1 MRQISI
7 NLFAFFSYLC
17 TQVKWASYGRRFQGY
32 NKFITYTKDMRKSIL
47 IASAIGC
54 AAIMSSCSKLGE
66 LSSDNFKVN
75 PTPLEAVGGE
85 VSATINGVF
94 PEKYMK
100 KKAVVTVTPVL
111 KYEGGEAV
119 GQSATFQGEKVEGNG
134 TEISYKVGGTYTMK
148 TNFKYVPAM
157 MKSDLYARFE
167 ATLGKKTVSVPEV
180 KIGYGV
186 LSTSELLNLCTITAS
201 TAPDAFQR
209 VIEQKQE
216 ANIKFLIGQ
225 ANLRTSE
232 LSSVSIQDLVKIL
245 KEINDMQEERA
256 LQNIEVSAY
265 ASPDGSFELN
275 EKLAEKRQDV
285 SSNYLQKQLK
295 TIQMDADID
304 TKFTAEDWEGFQ
316 ELVNA
321 SNLQDKDVILRVL
334 SMYQDPEEREQQ
346 IRNMSSVFTEIAD
359 GILPELRRAR
369 LIVNYEVIGRSDEQI
384 IEQFAQDAS
393 KLSVEELLYG
403 GNMLVEDAA
412 TRKQWY
418 EKTAAIYPN
427 DYRAYNN
434 LAQLA
439 IMEGNLTTAQN
450 WLQKA
455 QGINA
460 KAPEVNANQAIIA
473 IKNGDNAKAETSMG
487 QASGSDTF
495 NEVLG
500 NLNIAKGNFAQAQ
513 QNLAQTQTNSAALS
527 QILNKDYAAAQK
539 TLAAIK
545 TPDAI
550 TSYLKAILAARTSD
564 TGALK
569 SNLKAAIASDP
580 SLKERA
586 ANDLE
591 FAKYQNTI
599 ADLVK

>member
-1 MRQISI
+1 MKKNI
-7 NLFAFFSYLC
+7 LFLMAVVGTAMF
-17 TQVKWASYGRRFQGY
+17 
-32 NKFITYTKDMRKSIL
+32 
-47 IASAIGC
+47 
-54 AAIMSSCSKLGE
+54 SSCGKLGD
-66 LSSDNFKVN
+66 LSADNFKVN
-75 PTPLEAVGGE
+75 PTPLEAIGGE
-85 VSATINGVF
+85 VPATINGIF

-119 GQSATFQGEKVEGNG
+119 GQSATFQGEKVEDNN

-148 TNFKYVPAM
+148 TNFQYIPAM
-157 MKSDLYARFE
+157 LNSELYARFD
-167 ATLGKKTVSVPEV
+167 AKLGKKTVSIPEV

-186 LSTSELLNLCTITAS
+186 LATSELLSRCTITAS

-232 LSSVSIQDLVKIL
+232 LSSVSIQDLVSIL

-265 ASPDGSFELN
+265 ASPDGNYDLN
-275 EKLAEKRQDV
+275 EKLAEKRQNV
-285 SSNYLQKQLK
+285 SSNFLGKQLK
-295 TIQMDADID
+295 KINMDAEVD
-304 TKFTAEDWEGFQ
+304 TKFTAEDWDGFQ
-316 ELVNA
+316 ELVSK

-369 LIVNYEVIGRSDEQI
+369 LIVNYEVIGRSDDQI
-384 IEQFAQDAS
+384 IAQFQEDAS
-393 KLSVEELLYG
+393 KLSIEELLYG
-403 GNMLVEDAA
+403 GNILMEDANA
-412 TRKQWY
+412 RKQWY
-418 EKTAAIYPN
+418 DTTIKLYPN

-434 LAQLA
+434 QAQLA
-439 IMEGNLTTAQN
+439 IMEGNITAAQN
-450 WLQKA
+450 WLNKA
-455 QGINA
+455 KNA
-460 KAPEVNANQAIIA
+460 GNKTPEVYANLAILA
-473 IKNGDNAKAETSMG
+473 MKSGDVAKAETYMG

-500 NLNIAKGNFAQAQ
+500 NLNIAKGNYTQAQ
-513 QNLAQTQTNSAALS
+513 QNLAKTNTNSAALA
-527 QILNKDYAAAQK
+527 QILNKDYSAAQK
-539 TLAAIK
+539 TLAAIN
-545 TPDAI
+545 TPDA
-550 TSYLKAILAARTSD
+550 TTCYLKAVLAARTSD

-569 SNLKAAIASDP
+569 SNLKAALTEDS
-580 SLKERA
+580 SLKTRA

-591 FAKYQNTI
+591 FAKYKETI

>member
-1 MRQISI
+1 
-7 NLFAFFSYLC
+7 
-17 TQVKWASYGRRFQGY
+17 
-32 NKFITYTKDMRKSIL
+32 
-47 IASAIGC
+47 
-54 AAIMSSCSKLGE
+54 MSSCSKLGD
-66 LSSDNFKVN
+66 LSADNFKVT
-75 PTPLEAVGGE
+75 PTPLEAIGGE
-85 VSATINGVF
+85 VPATINGIF

-111 KYEGGEAV
+111 KYDGGEAV
-119 GQSATFQGEKVEGNG
+119 GKSATFQGEKVEGNG

-157 MKSDLYARFE
+157 MNSDLYARFE
-167 ATLGKKTVSVPEV
+167 AKLGKKTVSIPEV

-186 LSTSELLNLCTITAS
+186 VSTSELLGRCGITAS

-232 LSSVSIQDLVKIL
+232 LSSLSIQDLVKIL

-265 ASPDGSFELN
+265 ASPDGSFNLN
-275 EKLAEKRQDV
+275 EQLAEKRQDV
-285 SSNYLQKQLK
+285 SSNYLKKQLK
-295 TIQMDADID
+295 KINMDADVD
-304 TKFTAEDWEGFQ
+304 TKYTAEDWEGFQ
-316 ELVNA
+316 ELISK

-369 LIVNYEVIGRSDEQI
+369 LIVNYEVIGRSDDQI
-384 IEQFAQDAS
+384 IEQYGLDAS

-403 GNMLVEDAA
+403 GNMLMENA
-412 TRKQWY
+412 TSRKQWY
-418 EKTAAIYPN
+418 ETTIKHYPN

-439 IMEGNLTTAQN
+439 IMEGNTTAAQN

-455 QGINA
+455 KSVNS
-460 KAPEVNANQAIIA
+460 KAPETNANMAILA
-473 IKNGDNAKAETSMG
+473 LKHGDTDKAETLMG
-487 QASGSDTF
+487 QASGSDSF
-495 NEVLG
+495 NEILG
-500 NLNIAKGNFAQAQ
+500 NLNIAKGNYTQAQ
-513 QNLAQTQTNSAALS
+513 QNLAQTQTNSAALA
-527 QILNKDYAAAQK
+527 QILNKDYASAKK
-539 TLAAIK
+539 TLSAIK

-550 TSYLKAILAARTSD
+550 TSYLKAVLAARTSD

-569 SNLKAAIASDP
+569 SNLKAAIASDS

-591 FAKYQNTI
+591 FAKYKSTI

>member
-1 MRQISI
+1 M
-7 NLFAFFSYLC
+7 YLC
-17 TQVKWASYGRRFQGY
+17 ARKQEDAFLVTNRY
-32 NKFITYTKDMRKSIL
+32 NNIINNTMKKNVLFMMAVAGTAMF
-47 IASAIGC
+47 
-54 AAIMSSCSKLGE
+54 SSCGKLGD
-66 LSSDNFKVN
+66 LSADNFKVT
-75 PTPLEAVGGE
+75 PTPLEAIGGE
-85 VSATINGVF
+85 VPATINGVF

-111 KYEGGEAV
+111 KYEGGEAL
-119 GQSATFQGEKVEGNG
+119 GQSATFQGEKVEGNA

-157 MKSDLYARFE
+157 LNSELYARFE
-167 ATLGKKTVSVPEV
+167 AKLGKKTVSVPEV

-186 LSTSELLNLCTITAS
+186 LSTSELLSRCAITAS

-232 LSSVSIQDLVKIL
+232 LSSVSIQDLVNIL

-265 ASPDGSFELN
+265 ASPDGNYELN
-275 EKLAEKRQDV
+275 EKLAEKRQSV
-285 SSNYLQKQLK
+285 SSTYLGKQLK
-295 TIQMDADID
+295 KINMDAEVDA
-304 TKFTAEDWEGFQ
+304 KFTAEDWEGFQ
-316 ELVNA
+316 ELVSK

-369 LIVNYEVIGRSDEQI
+369 LIVNYEVIGRSDDQI
-384 IEQFAQDAS
+384 IAQFQEDAS
-393 KLSVEELLYG
+393 KLSIEELLYG
-403 GNMLVEDAA
+403 GNLLIEDANA
-412 TRKQWY
+412 RKQWY
-418 EKTAAIYPN
+418 ETTVKLYPN

-439 IMEGNLTTAQN
+439 IMEGNVTAAQN
-450 WLQKA
+450 WLDKA
-455 QGINA
+455 KNVSN
-460 KAPEVNANQAIIA
+460 KTPEAYANLAILA
-473 IKNGDNAKAETSMG
+473 MKNGEVAKAETFMG

-495 NEVLG
+495 NEILG
-500 NLNIAKGNFAQAQ
+500 NLNIAKGNYPQAQ
-513 QNLAQTQTNSAALS
+513 QNLAKTQTNSAALAH
-527 QILNKDYAAAQK
+527 ILNKDYAVAQK
-539 TLAAIK
+539 TLAAIS
-545 TPDAI
+545 TPDAT

-569 SNLKAAIASDP
+569 SNLKAAIISDS
-580 SLKERA
+580 SLKARA

-591 FAKYQNTI
+591 FAKYKETI

>member
-1 MRQISI
+1 
-7 NLFAFFSYLC
+7 
-17 TQVKWASYGRRFQGY
+17 
-32 NKFITYTKDMRKSIL
+32 MRKSYL
-47 IASAIGC
+47 IASVLGC
-54 AAIMSSCSKLGE
+54 AAIMSSCSKLGD
-66 LSSDNFKVN
+66 LSADNFKVT
-75 PTPLEAVGGE
+75 PTPLEAVGGD
-85 VSATINGVF
+85 VAATINGVF

-157 MKSDLYARFE
+157 IKSDLYARFE
-167 ATLGKKTVSVPEV
+167 AKLGKKTVSVPEV

-186 LSTSELLNLCTITAS
+186 LSTSELLGRCTITAS

-256 LQNIEVSAY
+256 LQSIEVSAY
-265 ASPDGSFELN
+265 ASPDGSFDLN

-285 SSNYLQKQLK
+285 SSNYLGKQLK
-295 TIQMDADID
+295 KINMDAEVD

-316 ELVNA
+316 ELVSK

-403 GNMLVEDAA
+403 GNMLVEDAT

-418 EKTAAIYPN
+418 EKTIEIYPN

-455 QGINA
+455 KAVNA
-460 KAPEVNANQAIIA
+460 KASEVNANMAIIA
-473 IKNGDNAKAETSMG
+473 IKNDDIQKAETLMG

-513 QNLAQTQTNSAALS
+513 QNLAHTQTNSAALS

-545 TPDAI
+545 TPDAT
-550 TSYLKAILAARTSD
+550 TSYLKAVLAARTSD

-569 SNLKAAIASDP
+569 SNLKVAIVSDS

>member
-1 MRQISI
+1 MR
-7 NLFAFFSYLC
+7 NSY
-17 TQVKWASYGRRFQGY
+17 
-32 NKFITYTKDMRKSIL
+32 L
-47 IASAIGC
+47 IASVLGC
-54 AAIMSSCSKLGE
+54 AAIMSSCSKLGD
-66 LSSDNFKVN
+66 LSADNFKVT
-75 PTPLEAVGGE
+75 PTPLEAVGGD
-85 VSATINGVF
+85 VAATINGVF

-111 KYEGGEAV
+111 KYEGGEAL

-157 MKSDLYARFE
+157 IKSDLYARFE
-167 ATLGKKTVSVPEV
+167 AKLGKKTVSVPEV

-186 LSTSELLNLCTITAS
+186 LSTSELLGRCTITAS

-256 LQNIEVSAY
+256 LQSIEVSAY
-265 ASPDGSFELN
+265 ASPDGSFDLN

-285 SSNYLQKQLK
+285 SSNYLGKQLK
-295 TIQMDADID
+295 KINMDAEVD

-316 ELVNA
+316 ELVSK

-403 GNMLVEDAA
+403 GNMLVEDAT

-418 EKTAAIYPN
+418 EKTIEIYPN

-455 QGINA
+455 KAVNA
-460 KAPEVNANQAIIA
+460 KASEVNANMAIIA
-473 IKNGDNAKAETSMG
+473 IKNDDIQKAETLMG

-545 TPDAI
+545 TPDAT
-550 TSYLKAILAARTSD
+550 TSYLKAVLAARTSD

-569 SNLKAAIASDP
+569 SNLKVAIASDS

>member
-1 MRQISI
+1 MMAVAGTAM
-7 NLFAFFSYLC
+7 F
-17 TQVKWASYGRRFQGY
+17 
-32 NKFITYTKDMRKSIL
+32 
-47 IASAIGC
+47 
-54 AAIMSSCSKLGE
+54 SSCGKLGD
-66 LSSDNFKVN
+66 LSADNFKVT
-75 PTPLEAVGGE
+75 PTPLEAIGGE
-85 VSATINGVF
+85 VPATINGVF

-111 KYEGGEAV
+111 KYEGGEAL
-119 GQSATFQGEKVEGNG
+119 GQSATFQGEKVEGNA

-157 MKSDLYARFE
+157 LNSELYARFE
-167 ATLGKKTVSVPEV
+167 AKLGKKTVSVPEV

-186 LSTSELLNLCTITAS
+186 LSTSELLSRCAITAS

-232 LSSVSIQDLVKIL
+232 LSSVSIQDLVNIL

-265 ASPDGSFELN
+265 ASPDGNYELN
-275 EKLAEKRQDV
+275 EKLAEKRQSV
-285 SSNYLQKQLK
+285 SSTYLGKQLK
-295 TIQMDADID
+295 KINMDAEVDA
-304 TKFTAEDWEGFQ
+304 KFTAEDWEGFQ
-316 ELVNA
+316 ELVSK

-369 LIVNYEVIGRSDEQI
+369 LIVNYEVIGRSDDQI
-384 IEQFAQDAS
+384 IAQFQEDAS
-393 KLSVEELLYG
+393 KLSIEELLYG
-403 GNMLVEDAA
+403 GNLLIEDANA
-412 TRKQWY
+412 RKQWY
-418 EKTAAIYPN
+418 ETTVKLYPN

-439 IMEGNLTTAQN
+439 IMEGNVTAAQN
-450 WLQKA
+450 WLDKA
-455 QGINA
+455 KNVSN
-460 KAPEVNANQAIIA
+460 KTPEAYANLAILA
-473 IKNGDNAKAETSMG
+473 MKNGEVAKAETFMG

-495 NEVLG
+495 NEILG
-500 NLNIAKGNFAQAQ
+500 NLNIAKGNYPQAQ
-513 QNLAQTQTNSAALS
+513 QNLAKTQTNSAALAH
-527 QILNKDYAAAQK
+527 ILNKDYAVAQK
-539 TLAAIK
+539 TLAAIS
-545 TPDAI
+545 TPDAT

-569 SNLKAAIASDP
+569 SNLKAAIISDS
-580 SLKERA
+580 SLKARA

-591 FAKYQNTI
+591 FAKYKETI

>member
-1 MRQISI
+1 MKK
-7 NLFAFFSYLC
+7 NVLFMMAVAGTAMF
-17 TQVKWASYGRRFQGY
+17 
-32 NKFITYTKDMRKSIL
+32 
-47 IASAIGC
+47 
-54 AAIMSSCSKLGE
+54 SSCGKLGD
-66 LSSDNFKVN
+66 LSADNFKVT
-75 PTPLEAVGGE
+75 PTPLEAIGGE
-85 VSATINGVF
+85 VPATINGVF

-111 KYEGGEAV
+111 KYEGGEAL
-119 GQSATFQGEKVEGNG
+119 GQSATFQGEKVEGNA

-157 MKSDLYARFE
+157 LNSELYARFE
-167 ATLGKKTVSVPEV
+167 AKLGKKTVSVPEV

-186 LSTSELLNLCTITAS
+186 LSTSELLSRCAITAS

-232 LSSVSIQDLVKIL
+232 LSSVSIQDLVNIL

-265 ASPDGSFELN
+265 ASPDGNYELN
-275 EKLAEKRQDV
+275 EKLAEKRQSV
-285 SSNYLQKQLK
+285 SSTYLGKQLK
-295 TIQMDADID
+295 KINMDAEVDA
-304 TKFTAEDWEGFQ
+304 KFTAEDWEGFQ
-316 ELVNA
+316 ELVSK

-369 LIVNYEVIGRSDEQI
+369 LIVNYEVIGRSDDQI
-384 IEQFAQDAS
+384 IAQFQEDAS
-393 KLSVEELLYG
+393 KLSIEELLYG
-403 GNMLVEDAA
+403 GNLLIEDANA
-412 TRKQWY
+412 RKQWY
-418 EKTAAIYPN
+418 ETTVKLYPN

-439 IMEGNLTTAQN
+439 IMEGNVTAAQN
-450 WLQKA
+450 WLDKA
-455 QGINA
+455 KNVSN
-460 KAPEVNANQAIIA
+460 KTPEAYANLAILA
-473 IKNGDNAKAETSMG
+473 MKNGEVAKAETFMG

-495 NEVLG
+495 NEILG
-500 NLNIAKGNFAQAQ
+500 NLNIAKGNYPQAQ
-513 QNLAQTQTNSAALS
+513 QNLAKTQTNSAALAH
-527 QILNKDYAAAQK
+527 ILNKDYAVAQK
-539 TLAAIK
+539 TLAAIS
-545 TPDAI
+545 TPDAT

-569 SNLKAAIASDP
+569 SNLKAAIISDS
-580 SLKERA
+580 SLKARA

-591 FAKYQNTI
+591 FAKYKETI

>member
-1 MRQISI
+1 
-7 NLFAFFSYLC
+7 
-17 TQVKWASYGRRFQGY
+17 
-32 NKFITYTKDMRKSIL
+32 
-47 IASAIGC
+47 
-54 AAIMSSCSKLGE
+54 MSSCSKLGD
-66 LSSDNFKVN
+66 LSADNFKVN
-75 PTPLEAVGGE
+75 PTPLEAIGGE
-85 VSATINGVF
+85 VPATINGIF

-111 KYEGGEAV
+111 KYDGGEAV
-119 GQSATFQGEKVEGNG
+119 GKSATFQGEKVEGNG

-157 MKSDLYARFE
+157 MNSDLYARFE
-167 ATLGKKTVSVPEV
+167 AKLGKKTVSIPEV

-186 LSTSELLNLCTITAS
+186 VSTSELLGRCGITAS

-232 LSSVSIQDLVKIL
+232 LSSLSIQDLVKIL

-265 ASPDGSFELN
+265 ASPDGSFNLN
-275 EKLAEKRQDV
+275 EQLAEKRQDV
-285 SSNYLQKQLK
+285 SSNYLKKQLK
-295 TIQMDADID
+295 KINMDADVD
-304 TKFTAEDWEGFQ
+304 TKYTAEDWEGFQ
-316 ELVNA
+316 ELISK

-369 LIVNYEVIGRSDEQI
+369 LIVNYEVIGRSDDQI
-384 IEQFAQDAS
+384 IEQYGLDAS

-403 GNMLVEDAA
+403 GNMLMENA
-412 TRKQWY
+412 TSRKQWY
-418 EKTAAIYPN
+418 ETTIKHYPN

-439 IMEGNLTTAQN
+439 IMEGNTTAAQN

-455 QGINA
+455 KSVNS
-460 KAPEVNANQAIIA
+460 KAPETNANMAVLA
-473 IKNGDNAKAETSMG
+473 LKHGDTDKAETLMG
-487 QASGSDTF
+487 QASGSDSF
-495 NEVLG
+495 NEILG
-500 NLNIAKGNFAQAQ
+500 NLNIAKGNYTQAQ
-513 QNLAQTQTNSAALS
+513 QNLAQTQTNSAALA
-527 QILNKDYAAAQK
+527 QILNKDYASAKK
-539 TLAAIK
+539 TLSAIK

-550 TSYLKAILAARTSD
+550 TSYLKAVLAARTSD

-569 SNLKAAIASDP
+569 SNLKAAIASDS

-591 FAKYQNTI
+591 FAKYKSTI